1 MAFNDMAERLLKEI
15 REANILRSDNG
26 QTQVT
31 VSLDDMEGEPFSGF
45 DKVETIISYADQAL
59 YCAKH
64 AGRNRIYRY
73 GQRQEMLETG
83 ADTAGSCKERIYG

>member
-1 MAFNDMAERLLKEI
+1 MLKEI

-31 VSLDDMEGEPFSGF
+31 VSLGVWKGNLSQI